1 MSNNTTDAPKRVNE
15 VLENYKAY
23 KENRDA
29 FMSKFANRELAKI
42 NEKKEFLAKVNKIR
56 ENRLAA
62 EQEHGKLLNEAK
74 DYYFKNALK
83 GIYIGALEASTL
95 SDEALFVAESMVDDY
110 VTENNG
116 YAGIMQ
122 KVDADTYLLAKIRRL
137 VEDAAE
143 EEVEN
148 IEKEKEDIDNIED
161 IEMQDAPEDE
171 KDSIEVED
179 KSEITTANIED
190 IVNALNQAGME
201 VVKKDDADN
210 FKDEVPETSEN
221 SPEVDAPADLDMNA
235 APGEENKPEDQE
247 TEVESGDEDKDTNIT
262 VTGDNSEV
270 KVEVED
276 DDKEEAPE
284 ATDAPA
290 DDTATSEE
298 PAAAPEENVEEAP
311 ATDDAAEEENKE
323 EESEEEDDLDLEED
337 EDEDELSKDLEDA
350 DKIEDEKE
358 ESEEDDFEDTMDPDS
373 VAIQDDED
381 EESDDDSDLDELGD
395 EDDDFSDEG
404 FEDDDEEGSDDA
416 IDIDG
421 DGDPDVGDIEEP
433 EATVNVD
440 PNKTMMDELENEK
453 EIKDA
458 IELIRTRVADAEEA
472 FIKRNQEDKQQIDDL
487 LSKISQNVATV
498 EKISANDSNKADD
511 AKKNIEE
518 STRLYKQQIDSIVS
532 DKQMSIFDKMTRNI
546 SESIVKDPTKV
557 KMFINESTGT
567 PDMAYI
573 VETSKVMY
581 AFLETLNTLQ
591 LENVNSPYITKI
603 INDIK

>member
-29 FMSKFANRELAKI
+29 FMGKFANRELAKI

-210 FKDEVPETSEN
+210 FKEELPETPEN
-221 SPEVDAPADLDMNA
+221 SPEADAPADLDMNA
-235 APGEENKPEDQE
+235 APGEENKPEE
-247 TEVESGDEDKDTNIT
+247 TEVETGDDDKDTNIT

-284 ATDAPA
+284 TDAPA
-290 DDTATSEE
+290 DDTTTSEE

-381 EESDDDSDLDELGD
+381 EESEDDSDLDELGD
-395 EDDDFSDEG
+395 EDEDFSDEG
-404 FEDDDEEGSDDA
+404 FEDDEEGSDDA

-498 EKISANDSNKADD
+498 EKISANDSNKADE
-511 AKKNIEE
+511 AKKNVEE
-518 STRLYKQQIDSIVS
+518 STRMYKQQIDSIVS

-546 SESIVKDPTKV
+546 SESIVKDPVKV